1 MKTNRLKVNAVLNVV
16 KTVFS
21 IIFPLI
27 TFPYVSRVLMPENI
41 GKVNFGASFVSY
53 FALIA
58 SLGIATYA
66 VRECSAKR
74 NNIDELSK
82 TASQIFSIN
91 IVTTVI
97 AYAFMLAT
105 LLLFRQFDSYRTL
118 IVIQSSAILFT
129 TLGCDWLNLAME
141 DFAFITIRTISFQV
155 ISLILMFAF
164 IHQPEDY
171 LKYAVITVLASS
183 GANIVNIYYR
193 RKYCSVRFVRSMEW
207 RKHLRPIMLL
217 FVMILAQ
224 TIFNSSDIT
233 MLGLMKG
240 DYEVG
245 LYSSAVKMANLV
257 SQVVASLAWVVMPRM
272 SLYFAE
278 ENYEKINEMLKK
290 TFTVL
295 VTIGLPCAVGCI
307 CLSQEIILIISGEQY
322 IAASPALSLLM
333 IGFLFSLVG
342 GSFLGNMVLLPSK
355 REDIYMIVCC
365 IATGVNLVMNY
376 FMIPLWGV
384 NAAAAT
390 TMFASLLIMVL
401 LIVKRDRRI
410 KLDYIFRTMLPPVLG
425 CILIFATC
433 ALVKSIAIGLILR
446 TFACVLICVVV
457 YFTIQIIF
465 KNQIVIELLSAVK
478 SKIGIKK

>member
-129 TLGCDWLNLAME
+129 TLGCDWLNSAME

-155 ISLILMFAF
+155 ISLILMFA
-164 IHQPEDY
+164 
-171 LKYAVITVLASS
+171 
-183 GANIVNIYYR
+183 
-193 RKYCSVRFVRSMEW
+193 C
-207 RKHLRPIMLL
+207 
-217 FVMILAQ
+217 
-224 TIFNSSDIT
+224 
-233 MLGLMKG
+233 
-240 DYEVG
+240 
-245 LYSSAVKMANLV
+245 
-257 SQVVASLAWVVMPRM
+257 QV
-272 SLYFAE
+272 F
-278 ENYEKINEMLKK
+278 
-290 TFTVL
+290 
-295 VTIGLPCAVGCI
+295 G
-307 CLSQEIILIISGEQY
+307 
-322 IAASPALSLLM
+322 
-333 IGFLFSLVG
+333 
-342 GSFLGNMVLLPSK
+342 
-355 REDIYMIVCC
+355 
-365 IATGVNLVMNY
+365 
-376 FMIPLWGV
+376 
-384 NAAAAT
+384 
-390 TMFASLLIMVL
+390 
-401 LIVKRDRRI
+401 
-410 KLDYIFRTMLPPVLG
+410 
-425 CILIFATC
+425 
-433 ALVKSIAIGLILR
+433 
-446 TFACVLICVVV
+446 
-457 YFTIQIIF
+457 
-465 KNQIVIELLSAVK
+465 
-478 SKIGIKK
+478 